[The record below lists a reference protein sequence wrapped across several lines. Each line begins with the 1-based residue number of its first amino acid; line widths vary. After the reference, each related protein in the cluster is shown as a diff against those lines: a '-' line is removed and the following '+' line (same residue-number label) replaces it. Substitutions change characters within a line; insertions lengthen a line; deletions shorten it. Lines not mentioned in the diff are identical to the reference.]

1 MSRLKELIKEYN
13 LSQRELLP
21 LIGVKRDLITNI
33 IQKRKVLDVDMII
46 KLSTFFNVSSDYF
59 IGLTNHG
66 IYVNVLDKVYA
77 ISEEQLNY
85 YKKKKLIEY
94 KDYKRILK
102 VDSLDDIEIVN
113 CNTQLVKIK
122 NEIL

>member
-1 MSRLKELIKEYN
+1 MKTALEYSNRFDIK
-13 LSQRELLP
+13 
-21 LIGVKRDLITNI
+21 
-33 IQKRKVLDVDMII
+33 
-46 KLSTFFNVSSDYF
+46 KLSNK
-59 IGLTNHG
+59 N
-66 IYVNVLDKVYA
+66 
-77 ISEEQLNY
+77 QLEY
-85 YKKKKLIEY
+85 YRNLNLIEY

>member
-1 MSRLKELIKEYN
+1 MNRIKELLEEFN
-13 LSQRELLP
+13 LLQKDMESLVGINRDIVTN
-21 LIGVKRDLITNI
+21 LIQERKRLE
-33 IQKRKVLDVDMII
+33 QKMII
-46 KLSTFFNVSSDYF
+46 ELSLFFNVSSDYL
-59 IGLTNHG
+59 IGLTDHG